1 MKKFRFK
8 LEALLRMRRIEEERA
23 LGKLAKVMLRVNEQ
37 ESVRTAAFRMLQEEM
52 DRFDSEYKNNFDLS
66 IWQMYDRYVD
76 RLNAEA
82 SAAAKKLEAI
92 RPELEKE
99 MAIVM
104 EARRK
109 RRVVEILKERERET
123 YNGALRKHERRELE
137 EANRRSNLNVGGYD
151 ITGVTHEIG
160 PISPV
165 FAGPS
170 AGLDG
175 PTGPYKSKRQRR
187 RERERANEEFADAAG
202 TSESEV
208 PEPKPDHVADYFKRM
223 GLGEPPPGFGK

>member
-37 ESVRTAAFRMLQEEM
+37 EGVRTAAFRMLQEEM

-123 YNGALRKHERRELE
+123 YNGA
-137 EANRRSNLNVGGYD
+137 
-151 ITGVTHEIG
+151 
-160 PISPV
+160 
-165 FAGPS
+165 
-170 AGLDG
+170 
-175 PTGPYKSKRQRR
+175 
-187 RERERANEEFADAAG
+187 
-202 TSESEV
+202 
-208 PEPKPDHVADYFKRM
+208 
-223 GLGEPPPGFGK
+223 